1 MEFLCSGPFLTT
13 AGTLLAYFLYFE
25 KQKRKRLKQKQKQK
39 QNKKN
44 EIISDGWYIFFINFL
59 IILSTDLVFD
69 DQLQAIL
76 YMTLC
81 RGEIM

>member
-25 KQKRKRLKQKQKQK
+25 KQKRKHLKQKQN

-44 EIISDGWYIFFINFL
+44 EIISDGWYIF
-59 IILSTDLVFD
+59 LSTF
-69 DQLQAIL
+69 
-76 YMTLC
+76 
-81 RGEIM
+81 